1 MPGRCHAQR
10 SRPQDAAALVQHDHR
25 VRLERVDHDI
35 MLVVRQFMAAPVVK
49 VCIIGVVDA
58 RFRGKRLVLQG
69 HVPPFDG
76 QGTHLFRPQQ
86 GDVQVQRYAPELLF
100 TLLPHSGGRQARFPE
115 ARRIGQHQRADS
127 LPCLQFRLS
136 PGGIGQFVFR
146 RPYSF
151 RQRVLADHVAAF
163 PPAFQ
168 HVVGAVVDDGVHV
181 PQNQA
186 ELVKIQ
192 EGGFDHVGILTQA
205 WQRLAQLVLIGD
217 HAVGAFRLAAVAA

>member
-1 MPGRCHAQR
+1 
-10 SRPQDAAALVQHDHR
+10 
-25 VRLERVDHDI
+25 
-35 MLVVRQFMAAPVVK
+35 MAAPVVK
-49 VCIIGVVDA
+49 VCIIGVIDA
-58 RFRGKRLVLQG
+58 RFRGKRFVLQG

-76 QGTHLFRPQQ
+76 QGTHLFRSQQ

-100 TLLPHSGGRQARFPE
+100 ALFPHGGGRQARFPE
-115 ARRIGQHQRADS
+115 AGGIGQHQRADG

-136 PGGIGQFVFR
+136 PGGIGKLVLR
-146 RPYSF
+146 RPDAF

-181 PQNQA
+181 PQNQT

-192 EGGFDHVGILTQA
+192 EGGFDHVGILAQA
-205 WQRLAQLVLIGD
+205 RQRLAQLVLVGD